1 MLNVWFF
8 IFILSA
14 LLDWIALRMGW
25 KKVNYF
31 SKPAALLALIA
42 WFTSLGGWQISPIWF
57 GLALV
62 FSLLGDI
69 FLLLADKFLLLG
81 LVVFLLA
88 HAAYVLGF
96 APPSAT
102 PPLPTLVFST
112 VVFLMGCSLY
122 NKLHK
127 AIENKAGFKKLRATL
142 LLYSLALC
150 LMLFSTLLTL
160 AQAQWLPAAAI
171 LVACGGMLFFT
182 SDSLWVHN
190 RFIHPLPNA
199 KLLVRITYHMAHL
212 ALVAGILLNFLKR

>member
-42 WFTSLGGWQISPIWF
+42 WFTSLGGWQLAPFWF

-69 FLLLADKFLLLG
+69 FLLLADKFFLLG
-81 LVVFLLA
+81 LVAFLLA
-88 HAAYVLGF
+88 HAAYVAGF
-96 APPSAT
+96 MPASPT
-102 PPLPTLVFST
+102 PALPTLLISV
-112 VVFLMGCSLY
+112 VVFLLGSYLY
-122 NKLHK
+122 QKLH
-127 AIENKAGFKKLRATL
+127 ASIATRPTQKKMAVPL
-142 LLYSLALC
+142 LLYCLALC
-150 LMLFSTLLTL
+150 LMLFSALLTL
-160 AQAQWLPAAAI
+160 VQPHWLPAAAI
-171 LVACGGMLFFT
+171 LVASGGMLFFA
-182 SDSLWVHN
+182 SDSLLAHN

-199 KLLVRITYHMAHL
+199 RLLVRITYHLAQL
-212 ALVAGILLNFLKR
+212 ALVAGILLNSLKC